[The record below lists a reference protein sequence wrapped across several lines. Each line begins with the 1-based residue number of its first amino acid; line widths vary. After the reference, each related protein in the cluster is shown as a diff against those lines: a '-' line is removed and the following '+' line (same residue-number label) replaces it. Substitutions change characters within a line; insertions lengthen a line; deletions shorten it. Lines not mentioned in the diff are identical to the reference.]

1 MIFSWKLDRIQRTRW
16 MLFFL
21 TGFFAGIAL
30 MCLFYEE
37 LVIENGYLDSQF
49 MSGLR
54 HLDIDK
60 SRLLLYCLQERLG
73 IVAFLVLLSAAGAG
87 WAGIC
92 LLLIWFGGS
101 AGGVLTAL
109 SMRYGVKGI
118 FFFLS
123 CMLPQQLLLIPGY
136 LMLMDWCHRRMERK
150 RLLIPLVVVIMGCF
164 VESYVNPYIL
174 KVVLR
179 FF

>member
-1 MIFSWKLDRIQRTRW
+1 MIFSWKLDRKQKTRW
-16 MLFFL
+16 LLFFL

-37 LVIENGYLDSQF
+37 LVIGNGYLDSNF

-54 HLDIDK
+54 QLDMDMN
-60 SRLLLYCLQERLG
+60 RLLLYCLQERLEMA
-73 IVAFLVLLSAAGAG
+73 AFLVLLSAAGAG

-123 CMLPQQLLLIPGY
+123 CILPQQLLLIPGY
-136 LMLMDWCHRRMERK
+136 LMLMDWCYRRMERK
-150 RLLIPLVVVIMGCF
+150 KLLLPLAVVIIGCF

-174 KVVLR
+174 KAVLR